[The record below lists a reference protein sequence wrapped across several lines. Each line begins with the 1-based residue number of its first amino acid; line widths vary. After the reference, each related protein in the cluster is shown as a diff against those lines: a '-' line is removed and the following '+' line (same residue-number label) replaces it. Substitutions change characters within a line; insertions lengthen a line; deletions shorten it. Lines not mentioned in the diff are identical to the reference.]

1 MRAQK
6 LWKTI
11 LVTAILAF
19 GLAAFVLPETSLGV
33 GEVPYEHWVRSAE
46 AIAKENAGYCADQP
60 GTQCYQSCI
69 DFQGTEHPMPNFE
82 CF

>member
-1 MRAQK
+1 MKAQR
-6 LWKTI
+6 LRKTI

-19 GLAAFVLPETSLGV
+19 GVAAFVLPETSFGW
-33 GEVPYEHWVRSAE
+33 GEAPYEHWVRSPA
-46 AIAKENAGYCADQP
+46 AIEKGNAGYCAGQP

-69 DFQGTEHPMPNFE
+69 DFQGTEHPMPDFT